1 MPKNSS
7 NIDVTLPSIQEQIDC
22 FLKKISDKYIETM
35 KNNTVFA
42 GPIELKTIGKI
53 LSSKIVVHYYI
64 LNPNAP
70 SFEYAENDIHILF
83 KDKNTYQAI
92 LKTLNGNYKL
102 SKTKI
107 NANCLFTACIE
118 AAIAANIMV
127 DVRYSELYESVGSN
141 NLRQDVCYTISK
153 DPDEM
158 ANIKRLF
165 KSLVLAKDKE
175 AIKYYKDKLPDMC
188 LRKQAISLA
197 KQRLAAENL
206 DQNINCC
213 NSLYKR
219 CTIM

>member
-102 SKTKI
+102 SKTRFYSKLYI
-107 NANCLFTACIE
+107 HIIGFYILMKSRRILRANSI
-118 AAIAANIMV
+118 V
-127 DVRYSELYESVGSN
+127 
-141 NLRQDVCYTISK
+141 
-153 DPDEM
+153 
-158 ANIKRLF
+158 
-165 KSLVLAKDKE
+165 
-175 AIKYYKDKLPDMC
+175 
-188 LRKQAISLA
+188 
-197 KQRLAAENL
+197 
-206 DQNINCC
+206 
-213 NSLYKR
+213 
-219 CTIM
+219 